1 MDQIKIGKF
10 IAWKRKEQNLTQ
22 AQLAEKLGITDRAVS
37 KWETGKSLPDA
48 SIMLE
53 MCALLGITVNDL
65 LCGEV
70 VSMENYNEQM
80 ENSLIEMIKQKERA
94 DKRLLTMEIVIGL
107 TSTIFLFAMLAVGII
122 FMTLEKPFLAF
133 ILPVGIGFVQF
144 IICMAFALRIEQVAG
159 FYECRE
165 CGHRYVPSYKSV
177 NLAMHMGRTRYM
189 KCPKCG
195 KKSWQKKVISDI
207 KPEILSCSS
216 K

>member
-10 IAWKRKEQNLTQ
+10 IAGKRKEQNLTQ
-22 AQLAEKLGITDRAVS
+22 EKLAEKLGITDRAVS

-53 MCALLGITVNDL
+53 LCALLGITVNDL

-80 ENSLIEMIKQKERA
+80 EKSLIEMVKQKERS
-94 DKRLLTMEIVIGL
+94 DQRLLTMEIVIGL

-122 FMTLEKPFLAF
+122 FMTLEKPIWAF
-133 ILPVGIGFVQF
+133 ILPVGVGLVQF

-159 FYECRE
+159 YYECRE
-165 CGHRYVPSYKSV
+165 CGHRYVPFYKAV
-177 NLAMHMGRTRYM
+177 NLAMHIGRMRYM

-195 KKSWQKKVISDI
+195 KKSWQKKVISDG
-207 KPEILSCSS
+207 KPEI
-216 K
+216 

>member
-1 MDQIKIGKF
+1 MNQLKIGKF
-10 IAWKRKEQNLTQ
+10 IAEKRKNQKMTQ
-22 AQLAEKLGITDRAVS
+22 AQLAEKLGVTDRAVS

-53 MCALLGITVNDL
+53 LCALLDITVNDL
-65 LCGEV
+65 LSGEV
-70 VSMENYNEQM
+70 VSVENYNKQM
-80 ENSLIEMIKQKERA
+80 ENSLIEMIRQKERS

-122 FMTLEKPFLAF
+122 FMTLEKPIWAF
-133 ILPVGIGFVQF
+133 ILPVGVGFVQF

-159 FYECRE
+159 YYECRE
-165 CGHRYVPSYKSV
+165 CGHRYVPSYKDV
-177 NLAMHMGRTRYM
+177 NLAMHMGRMRYM

-207 KPEILSCSS
+207 KPEI
-216 K
+216 